1 MNFIRRLQTE
11 MKTLVIAAIDNK
23 SLSNLNF
30 LNSTFK
36 QIALEN
42 RNYVFS
48 NLDYDEDY
56 DILSHLRVSKSEN
69 PVVII
74 YNFSN
79 RRFFVDSF
87 VYTMNEQENAS
98 HLISLIEKLNNNEL
112 RFSAG
117 NWIED
122 LLESMGIKLNHTTV
136 VALVIGSFAIC
147 LIFFII
153 VLFYC
158 GDKTEETDLQQN
170 DKLENKENNQNDE
183 NSKLNEDKKN
193 K

>member
-1 MNFIRRLQTE
+1 MNFIRRLQSE
-11 MKTLVIAAIDNK
+11 MKTLVIAAIDSK
-23 SLSNLNF
+23 SHSNLNF

-36 QIALEN
+36 KIALGN

-48 NLDYDEDY
+48 NLDYDEDN

-87 VYTMNEQENAS
+87 VYASDEQENA
-98 HLISLIEKLNNNEL
+98 HNLISIIEKLNKGEL
-112 RFSAG
+112 RLSAG

-122 LLESMGIKLNHTTV
+122 LLESLGIKLNHTTV
-136 VALVIGSFAIC
+136 IALVIGSFAIC

-153 VLFYC
+153 ILFYC
-158 GDKTEETDLQQN
+158 GDKTEETDTQQN
-170 DKLENKENNQNDE
+170 DKLENKENDQT
-183 NSKLNEDKKN
+183 SKLSEDKKN

>member
-1 MNFIRRLQTE
+1 
-11 MKTLVIAAIDNK
+11 MKTLVIAAIDSK
-23 SLSNLNF
+23 SHSNLNF

-36 QIALEN
+36 KIALGN

-48 NLDYDEDY
+48 NL
-56 DILSHLRVSKSEN
+56 SEN

-87 VYTMNEQENAS
+87 VYASDEQENA
-98 HLISLIEKLNNNEL
+98 HNLISIIEKLNKGEL
-112 RFSAG
+112 RLSAG

-122 LLESMGIKLNHTTV
+122 LLESLGIKLNHTTV
-136 VALVIGSFAIC
+136 IALVIGSFAIC

-153 VLFYC
+153 ILFYC
-158 GDKTEETDLQQN
+158 GDKTEETDTQQN
-170 DKLENKENNQNDE
+170 DKLENKENDQT
-183 NSKLNEDKKN
+183 SKLSEDKKN